1 MNGAG
6 AQAHIA
12 SVLVH
17 ARGDAI
23 PLLRS
28 TIAAD
33 PAIEIGGERDGKL
46 VLLLECRDDRALLD
60 RIAALH
66 ALPGV
71 LSAVLVYHQ
80 VESPDALDEEVR
92 CP

>member
-1 MNGAG
+1 MNDTAG
-6 AQAHIA
+6 QSHIA

-33 PAIEIGGERDGKL
+33 PAIEVGGERDGKL
-46 VLLLECRDDRALLD
+46 VLLVECRDDRALLD

-80 VESPDALDEEVR
+80 VESPDALDEEVP

>member
-1 MNGAG
+1 MNAP
-6 AQAHIA
+6 AAETHLA

-46 VLLLECRDDRALLD
+46 VLLVECRGDRALLD
-60 RIAALH
+60 RIDAIH

-80 VESPDALDEEVR
+80 VESPDALDEEA
-92 CP
+92 